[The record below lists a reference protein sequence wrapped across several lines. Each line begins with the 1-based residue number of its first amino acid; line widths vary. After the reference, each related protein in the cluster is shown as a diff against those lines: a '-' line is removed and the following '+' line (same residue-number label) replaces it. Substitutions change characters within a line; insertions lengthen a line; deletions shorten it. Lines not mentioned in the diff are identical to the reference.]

1 MRGTANQVV
10 NIAPQFL
17 LPLGDNQYLNSSTQ
31 GAEPSLANYQ
41 ASYGA
46 SWGQIAGKVP
56 GLVVRPVPGNH
67 EYGDV
72 SDTNTGPF
80 TGDTYYKYF
89 GASGLNQ
96 LPPSVT
102 GPANDWYSYDIPV
115 SGGSWHVIALDSE
128 CGAIPAGGAANGCAS
143 GSPQET
149 WLRQDLA
156 AHANTCT
163 LAYWHEPRW
172 AAGADGNNPLYSA
185 FWSDVVQYRTTMV
198 LNGHSHYYQRY
209 TPMDASGS
217 ASATG
222 VAEFQVGTGGVDHAA
237 ISQSPPSTVQSQD
250 SSHFG
255 VLKLTL
261 HASSATYAFQATS
274 GATIDSGTQNCN
286 LGTTPPPSG
295 SRPAVTSVTPPS
307 GPSAGGTVVTVTG
320 NGFVAGATVSFGG
333 TPATNVQVAS
343 ATSLRATA
351 PAGTTTVDVSVTTP
365 GGTSAA
371 GVADEF
377 TRTYAT
383 NGYGATLTASGTAPA
398 VGTAV
403 TLTATA
409 NKDVGPTP
417 YGLSIVDVTTGA
429 VVVHVGSGTTA
440 TTSVS
445 QPAPGAHRYVAQI
458 DSHGGPPVQ
467 AVSSPVVVSW

>member
-1 MRGTANQVV
+1 MRATANQVV
-10 NIAPQFL
+10 GIAPQFL
-17 LPLGDNQYLNSSTQ
+17 LPLGDNQYLNSDTQ
-31 GAEPSLANYQ
+31 GAEPSLADYQ
-41 ASYGA
+41 KSYGT
-46 SWGQIAGKVP
+46 SWGQIAARVP
-56 GLVVRPVPGNH
+56 GIVVRPVPGNH

-72 SDTNTGPF
+72 SDNNAAPL

-89 GASGLNQ
+89 GSSGLNS
-96 LPPSVT
+96 LPSSVT
-102 GPANDWYSYDIPV
+102 GPSNAWYSYDISVP
-115 SGGSWHVIALDSE
+115 GGSWHMIALDSE
-128 CGAIPAGGAANGCAS
+128 CGAVPAGGTANGCAS

-156 AHANTCT
+156 AHPDTCT
-163 LAYWHEPRW
+163 MAYWHEPRW
-172 AAGADGNNPLYSA
+172 AAGADGNNPLYTA
-185 FWSDVVQYRTTMV
+185 FWNDVVQYRATMV

-209 TPMDASGS
+209 VPLDASGS

-222 VAEFQVGTGGVDHAA
+222 VPEFQVGTGGVDHAA
-237 ISQSPPSTVQSQD
+237 ASPSPPSTVQSQD
-250 SSHFG
+250 STHFG

-261 HASSATYAFQATS
+261 HATSASYAFQGTT
-274 GATIDSGTQNCN
+274 GTTIDSGTQNCN
-286 LGTTPPPSG
+286 LATPPPSG
-295 SRPAVTSVTPPS
+295 SRPAVTAVTPPS

-320 NGFVAGATVSFGG
+320 TGFAAGATVSFGG

-351 PAGTTTVDVSVTTP
+351 PAGTTTVDVTVTTP
-365 GGTSAA
+365 AGASAA

-377 TRTYAT
+377 TRTLAT
-383 NGYGATLTASGTAPA
+383 NGYGATLAASGTAPA

-409 NKDVGPTP
+409 NQDVGPTP

-429 VVVHVGSGTTA
+429 IVVHVGSGATTTA
-440 TTSVS
+440 SVS
-445 QPAPGAHRYVAQI
+445 QPVAGAHRYVAQI

-467 AVSSPVVVSW
+467 AVSTPVIVSW